1 MYQSSHRWN
10 SNIFHMI
17 YDNNFSWFGCYT
29 PPHPRFPLIVL
40 TTNFSLLS
48 DLYCLCCRNS
58 NSKRNRTSLMSSSL
72 RLLPAIRCLP
82 GCSFGISPSLTPL
95 PPRPPTVSC
104 STGGQ
109 WLTALSVLHAFSSP
123 RCYTEKTWGQELQYP
138 SLPRWRES
146 NTIKRTLARYWK
158 EVGGKDAI

>member
-1 MYQSSHRWN
+1 MKVC
-10 SNIFHMI
+10 I
-17 YDNNFSWFGCYT
+17 YLPIDKTYKTQTSFTWFMTTFLGLVAT
-29 PPHPRFPLIVL
+29 PHPTRFPFIVL
-40 TTNFSLLS
+40 TTNFSLRS

-82 GCSFGISPSLTPL
+82 GCSFGTSPSLTPL
-95 PPRPPTVSC
+95 PPRPPTASC
-104 STGGQ
+104 STGEEGQ
-109 WLTALSVLHAFSSP
+109 WLTALSVLHAFSPP
-123 RCYTEKTWGQELQYP
+123 RCYTKKTWGQELQYP

-158 EVGGKDAI
+158 